1 MTTTDDFTAVRP
13 QLRIDGAE
21 PLSRELIARV
31 QAFADQAEE
40 AGPDSVAVLRLTGDA
55 PADAPVGVPADGVS
69 IALVNKWERA
79 LRRIERLS
87 ATTVAVVDGEC
98 GGTALETLLTTDLRL
113 GTPDVWLRL
122 PSGAGPGS
130 AWPGMALYR
139 LANQVGVA
147 RVRRAALFDTPVGA
161 VDALELG
168 LLDEIADDLDTA
180 VAVALAV
187 TPGRGADV
195 AVRRQLLLEATTT
208 TFEEA
213 LGRHLAACDR
223 VLRRGAHASES

>member
-1 MTTTDDFTAVRP
+1 MTTTDDLTAVRP

-55 PADAPVGVPADGVS
+55 LAGMPVDGVS

-98 GGTALETLLTTDLRL
+98 GGTALEALLTTDLRL
-113 GTPDVWLRL
+113 GTPGVRLRL

-147 RVRRAALFDTPVGA
+147 RVRRAALFDAPVGA

-168 LLDEIADDLDTA
+168 LLDEIADDLDSA

-187 TPGRGADV
+187 TPARGADV

-208 TFEEA
+208 TFEDA

-223 VLRRGAHASES
+223 VLRRGVHVSER

>member
-1 MTTTDDFTAVRP
+1 MTTTDDITGVCP
-13 QLRIDGAE
+13 QLRIDGTQ

-31 QAFADQAEE
+31 QAFADQVEE
-40 AGPDSVAVLRLTGDA
+40 GGPDSIAVLHLTGSTLA
-55 PADAPVGVPADGVS
+55 STPVGDVD
-69 IALVNKWERA
+69 IALVNKWERT

-87 ATTVAVVDGEC
+87 ATTVAVVHGDC
-98 GGTALETLLTTDLRL
+98 GGTALEILLTTDCRL
-113 GTPDVWLRL
+113 GTPDVLLRL
-122 PSGAGPGS
+122 PSGSGPGS

-147 RVRRAALFDTPVGA
+147 RIRRATLFDTPVQTTT
-161 VDALELG
+161 ALELG
-168 LLDEIADDLDTA
+168 LLDEIADGLEAA
-180 VAVALAV
+180 VAIALAI
-187 TPGRGADV
+187 TPRQGADV

-223 VLRRGAHASES
+223 VLRRSGHASES